1 MAKPKPKANSKQQ
14 LLSLLW
20 HRMPFAVG
28 VVAFLAYMWLYQQQQ
43 QHQHQLLIE
52 HDDDQ
57 TRVIA
62 EFEDWFVQQGGWMTP
77 RVSLVTSNQYQGNGL
92 RTSGNII
99 QGYRLLEIPMEL
111 VLTQKTI
118 MVTTQ
123 KYAALLRPQSYKIAN
138 EAIQRHLFD
147 PLDQQDVWI
156 AIQLM
161 LECAKGDTSLW
172 YPYRNV
178 LPTSTSNNNNN
189 NSVPRLATFSDAE
202 LQLLQD
208 DDMANYGK
216 FQRDAL
222 TKVWNGVIKSEV
234 IQPSS
239 ADDADNNNDCLTEES
254 FYHHVGLSASRAM
267 ILDEIKYLVPMAEMI
282 NHANRPREDDDYETT
297 KFQSYHKIEN
307 GKLMV
312 YADRDFFPGDEV
324 VEEYG
329 KLDNTLY
336 LTSFGFIPKDNVH
349 HCVMLPLPNNNNN
362 KASSSV
368 CIHRDGSALGDDN
381 QQLRM
386 SVCTSTKEEC
396 AARRNHNNTP
406 EREAREVQVYLR
418 QAAHA
423 KLAASQTTVQEDEAL
438 LAELEQQSTKDD
450 DNWRGMNR
458 NRARLALQFRTEEK
472 KLLMHLTEK

>member
-1 MAKPKPKANSKQQ
+1 
-14 LLSLLW
+14 
-20 HRMPFAVG
+20 
-28 VVAFLAYMWLYQQQQ
+28 
-43 QHQHQLLIE
+43 
-52 HDDDQ
+52 
-57 TRVIA
+57 
-62 EFEDWFVQQGGWMTP
+62 
-77 RVSLVTSNQYQGNGL
+77 
-92 RTSGNII
+92 
-99 QGYRLLEIPMEL
+99 
-111 VLTQKTI
+111 
-118 MVTTQ
+118 
-123 KYAALLRPQSYKIAN
+123 
-138 EAIQRHLFD
+138 
-147 PLDQQDVWI
+147 
-156 AIQLM
+156 M

-349 HCVMLPLPNNNNN
+349 HCVMLPLPNNNN